1 MTVARWIR
9 ASVCVALACAHSA
22 QAGTIRPCIGD
33 CNRDGSVIVNELVT
47 GVNIALGFTAVSMCE
62 KMDRDGSRTV
72 SVDELVQ
79 AVNALLRGCLD
90 PVTPSPTV
98 AAPTSTPE
106 LPTPTVTVDVSTA
119 TPAATATAT
128 NTPEPTPTATM
139 TNTPSLLAML
149 QEGGLV
155 IHWRH
160 SAATVCQ
167 DCPAAGT
174 ADNPLIPNWWKSCEA
189 TCPENPLE
197 CTTAGLATAR
207 QLDAAGVMEATTI
220 GEFFEEQSI
229 PIGRVLSSEYCRCF
243 GTAEL
248 MNFGP
253 AIEQRPDITL
263 YVYDEENRCPNS
275 MALIAQ
281 VPSPGTNTAIIGHA
295 GFTGIC
301 PILGELAWSEAAI
314 FKPDGQ
320 GGSTLIA
327 RVLWDDWRAL
337 P

>member
-1 MTVARWIR
+1 ML
-9 ASVCVALACAHSA
+9 LACAGHPA
-22 QAGTIRPCIGD
+22 RAGTTLPCVGD
-33 CNRDGSVIVNELVT
+33 CNRDGNVIVNELVT
-47 GVNIALGFTAVSMCE
+47 GVNIALGFTAVKLCG
-62 KMDRDGSRTV
+62 KLDRDGSSSV

-79 AVNALLRGCLD
+79 AVKALLRGCMD
-90 PVTPSPTV
+90 PVTPPATPTVTLTSTPEVPTPTSTVDVPSATPATTPSPTV
-98 AAPTSTPE
+98 TI
-106 LPTPTVTVDVSTA
+106 
-119 TPAATATAT
+119 
-128 NTPEPTPTATM
+128 

-149 QEGGLV
+149 KEGGLI

-160 SAATVCQ
+160 SAATVCV
-167 DCPAAGT
+167 DCPAAGK
-174 ADNPLIPNWWKSCEA
+174 ADNPIIPNWWKSCEA
-189 TCPENPLE
+189 TCPPNPTE

-220 GEFFEEQSI
+220 GEFFDERDI

-248 MNFGP
+248 MDLGP
-253 AIEQRPDITL
+253 AIELRPDITL
-263 YVYDEENRCPNS
+263 FVYDEENRCANS

-295 GFTGIC
+295 GFTSIC

-320 GGSTLIA
+320 GGSTFIA